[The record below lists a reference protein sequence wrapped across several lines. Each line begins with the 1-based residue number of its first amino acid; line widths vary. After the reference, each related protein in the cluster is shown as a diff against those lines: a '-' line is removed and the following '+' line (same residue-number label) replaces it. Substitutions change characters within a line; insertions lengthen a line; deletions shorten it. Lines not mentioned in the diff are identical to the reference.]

1 MSLTPASLRISNF
14 TPSRLRRADFVVML
28 ITPLPARAPYSDAP
42 AAPFTTSTLSMSLG
56 FRSGKPPLMI
66 TPSTMYNGSWPRP
79 EALIDVGPRSNTDG
93 CAPGRPL
100 ADTMFAPGTFP
111 WSCVNGFDAG
121 DGFAAIGFDGAA
133 NHRILRAGHPRAGE
147 HQRERGSP
155 GEEYATTSVEHGN
168 TLS

>member
-1 MSLTPASLRISNF
+1 
-14 TPSRLRRADFVVML
+14 ML

-66 TPSTMYNGSWPRP
+66 TPSTMYSGSWPRP

-121 DGFAAIGFDGAA
+121 TGSWDTSTRDTVNGTLFASVASCV
-133 NHRILRAGHPRAGE
+133 PV
-147 HQRERGSP
+147 
-155 GEEYATTSVEHGN
+155 TTTASSKL
-168 TLS
+168 TS